1 MNKLNTTIAT
11 CAVATVLGGL
21 SAGAQTLSLQL
32 TAANFNAVSGAW
44 GDTSGNS
51 DNAAFYGTLPTLVSG
66 ATPTGASAVDLPG
79 NGGFTIPT
87 GISGASGY
95 TIFAVIAPTTDTGG
109 SRFALTGGNTGSLEY
124 NLYQGH
130 QNWLNEYVG
139 NGGPGTGTIP
149 TTGSFSLV
157 DLTVSGT
164 GGAFDLNSSADGT
177 TGAGTFG
184 TALTRIGNNHGGGD
198 GFKGDIAEIDI
209 YSGVLSPSAISTEEA
224 ALTSEYITPV
234 PEPSSWVMLA
244 GGLGTLVAV
253 RRFRRS

>member
-1 MNKLNTTIAT
+1 MNRIQTTLTT

-21 SAGAQTLSLQL
+21 SASAQTLELQL
-32 TAANFNAVSGAW
+32 TAANYNAVSGAW
-44 GDTSGNS
+44 ADSSGLF

-95 TIFAVIAPTTDTGG
+95 TIFAVIAPTVDSVGG
-109 SRFALTGGNTGSLEY
+109 NRYALTGGNTGSLEY

-149 TTGSFSLV
+149 TGSFSLV

-164 GGAFDLNSSADGT
+164 GGTFHLNSAADGT

-198 GFKGDIAEIDI
+198 GFQGDIAEIDI
-209 YSGVLSPSAISTEEA
+209 YSGVLTSGQIATEEA
-224 ALTSEYITPV
+224 ALTSEYITV

-244 GGLGTLVAV
+244 GGLGTLIAV
-253 RRFRRS
+253 RRFRRA